1 MDMSASPPN
10 RASVSAHI
18 ERDAVQ
24 IIECTVPAEMTLEEW
39 RQSRPRVDRRRLRMR
54 RARNRT
60 PQAAPR
66 LTLVP
71 DAPCDHFHDTTSRY
85 DHAEKRL
92 TFLLVC
98 HECQTERV
106 VETVP
111 YEPRFEPH
119 RQQLAA

>member
-1 MDMSASPPN
+1 MHMSTSPLPI
-10 RASVSAHI
+10 ASVSAQI
-18 ERDAVQ
+18 ERNAVQ
-24 IIECTVPAEMTLEEW
+24 IMECTVPAEMTLDEW
-39 RQSRPRVDRRRLRMR
+39 RRSRPRVERRRLS

-60 PQAAPR
+60 PEAAR
-66 LTLVP
+66 HLTLVP
-71 DAPCDHFHDTTSRY
+71 DAPCDHLHDTTSRY
-85 DHAEKRL
+85 DHAQKRL

-119 RQQLAA
+119 WPRLAA